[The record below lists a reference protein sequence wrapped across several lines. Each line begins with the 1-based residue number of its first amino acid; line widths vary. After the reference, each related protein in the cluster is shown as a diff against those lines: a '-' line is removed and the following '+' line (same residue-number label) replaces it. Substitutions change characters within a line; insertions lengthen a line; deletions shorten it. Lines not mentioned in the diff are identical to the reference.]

1 MNFPLYIAKRY
12 LRSKSNQNAVNIIN
26 FITFLVI
33 VIGSAALFIV
43 LSAFAGLKTFSLSF
57 SNTFDPDLKALPTT
71 GKYFS
76 ITTDEENELKNV
88 PGLVNYSK
96 ELEER
101 AYLTFKEKSCIAYIK
116 GIDENYRAVTGVDS
130 TLYFGNW
137 GEMEYNGVMGI
148 GIYNQLGVPIDN
160 YRNPMTVLVPKPG
173 KGSLA
178 PQGLNAS
185 KPYNQ
190 LSLVLSGVYAVEENL
205 DKKYVFAQLPL
216 VQELLE
222 RDSTQ
227 ISGVNFKLNGEA
239 SVDEV
244 KSSINTI
251 LGDKVFVLTRQEQ
264 NSTLHRMLKT
274 ENLATYLIFTLV
286 LIIALFNVVGAIIMM
301 ILDKQQN
308 SKTLFSLGTTLK
320 ELRRIYFIQGLLVT
334 SLGGLIGVLIG
345 SLLIASQLAFSWLKI
360 TPSLAYPVEYNLMNV
375 LLVLATIVVLG
386 FISSKIASSRITK
399 KLIMD

>member
-33 VIGSAALFIV
+33 IIGSAALFIV

-57 SNTFDPDLKALPTT
+57 SNTFDPDLKAQPTT

-76 ITTDEENELKNV
+76 IATDEETALKNV
-88 PGLVNYSK
+88 EGLANYSK

-116 GIDENYRAVTGVDS
+116 GIDGNYRAVTGVDS

-137 GEMEYNGVMGI
+137 GDMEYNGVMGI
-148 GIYNQLGVPIDN
+148 GIYNQLVVPIDN

-173 KGSLA
+173 KGAFSQ
-178 PQGLNAS
+178 QGLNPP

-222 RDSTQ
+222 RDSTE
-227 ISGVNFKLNGEA
+227 ISGINFKLNEGA
-239 SVDEV
+239 SIDDV

-251 LGDKVFVLTRQEQ
+251 LGDKVLVLTRQEQ

-345 SLLIASQLAFSWLKI
+345 SLLIASQLFFGWLKI
-360 TPSLAYPVEYNLMNV
+360 TPSLAYPVEYDIMNV

-386 FISSKIASSRITK
+386 FVSSKIASSRITK